1 MFNNYFQNGWL
12 RKVVSS
18 GLTATFAVSTF
29 GNCNCKGME
38 RRVET
43 EESLLQEKE
52 SDNNCDTLLKA
63 IKSVFETLPE
73 KERNKLVREAGVS
86 VFVLALCG
94 VLILAIEA
102 ASVTSD
108 EIKDKEFVNKLT
120 KAEKELFDKSKNQL
134 VSVLNEGIYIKKS
147 RKKLEGL
154 KVILRDKNLKEV
166 VSITARPGQ
175 SVDDFAHKVTIAE
188 FRNRQ
193 FYCFMEINYLA

>member
-29 GNCNCKGME
+29 GSCTGKAME
-38 RRVET
+38 DSEQWRFYDIEKVTTPIERTILAIPKREQ
-43 EESLLQEKE
+43 EE
-52 SDNNCDTLLKA
+52 
-63 IKSVFETLPE
+63 
-73 KERNKLVREAGVS
+73 
-86 VFVLALCG
+86 LAEQAKTIAAAFAFCV
-94 VLILAIEA
+94 VLILAIET
-102 ASVTSD
+102 ASVISD
-108 EIKDKEFVNKLT
+108 EKKDKEFVNKLT
-120 KAEKELFDKSKNQL
+120 NAEKELFDKFKYQL
-134 VSVLNEGIYIKKS
+134 VSVLNEGIYIRKS

-154 KVILRDKNLKEV
+154 KVILRDKNSKEI

-193 FYCFMEINYLA
+193 FYRFMEINYLA